1 MLVELVA
8 WLGMITESCSD
19 PMLKSSPKRMDMD
32 KSTSSCHSDP
42 GLWSAEELVMM
53 MGSAGMKLKEV
64 QGMYLNPFSRKWS
77 LTDDLAVNY
86 IAAFT
91 WL

>member
-1 MLVELVA
+1 
-8 WLGMITESCSD
+8 LGCF
-19 PMLKSSPKRMDMD
+19 
-32 KSTSSCHSDP
+32 P
-42 GLWSAEELVMM
+42 GLAGGTRNGQFQVCGKPVKVYLFKGHWTDYGVWRADELVMM
-53 MGSAGMKLKEV
+53 MGSGGMKLKEV
-64 QGMYLNPFSRKWS
+64 QGMYFDPFSRKWS

>member
-1 MLVELVA
+1 M
-8 WLGMITESCSD
+8 TKDNPS
-19 PMLKSSPKRMDMD
+19 
-32 KSTSSCHSDP
+32 SSCHAQ
-42 GLWSAEELVMM
+42 LELCCAEELVMM

-64 QGMYLNPFSRKWS
+64 QGMFLNPFSRKWS